1 MGLLTVGVGV
11 SLTLLS
17 ALGTLLLLLG
27 CPVQIWYRGFCLVS
41 LYFVWWL
48 SLGNLFFFCWKRAGE
63 WIQES
68 MGGEKQGGVVAGG
81 SAVGKY

>member
-1 MGLLTVGVGV
+1 
-11 SLTLLS
+11 
-17 ALGTLLLLLG
+17 
-27 CPVQIWYRGFCLVS
+27 